1 MPTNQQKG
9 QKGEALAAEWL
20 IGRGYTLLHRNWRFS
35 KFEIDIIATKDQTLH
50 FIEVKSRTSLKFG
63 NPEDQVDNKKLRK
76 MIDAGEE
83 FIYQNPG
90 WKKVRFDILAIKM
103 FKGLDPEFFLIEDV
117 YM

>member
-1 MPTNQQKG
+1 MATNQQKG

-20 IGRGYTLLHRNWRFS
+20 MRRGYTLLHRNWRFS

-63 NPEDQVDNKKLRK
+63 NPEDQVDKKKLAK

-83 FIYQNPG
+83 YIYQNPG

-103 FKGLDPEFFLIEDV
+103 FKGLEPEFFLIEDV
-117 YM
+117 YT

>member
-1 MPTNQQKG
+1 MAD
-9 QKGEALAAEWL
+9 GEGAIHCC
-20 IGRGYTLLHRNWRFS
+20 IGTGAFAR
-35 KFEIDIIATKDQTLH
+35 FEIDIIATKDQTLH
-50 FIEVKSRTSLKFG
+50 FIEVKTRTSLKFG
-63 NPEDQVDNKKLRK
+63 NPEDQVNKKKLRK

-103 FKGLDPEFFLIEDV
+103 FKGLEPEFFLIEDV

>member
-20 IGRGYTLLHRNWRFS
+20 IGRGYTLLHRNWRFARY
-35 KFEIDIIATKDQTLH
+35 EIDIIATRDETLH

-63 NPEDQVDNKKLRK
+63 NPEDQVDKKKLRK

-83 FIYQNPG
+83 FMYQNPG

-103 FKGLDPEFFLIEDV
+103 FTGIEPEFFLIEDV
-117 YM
+117 YL